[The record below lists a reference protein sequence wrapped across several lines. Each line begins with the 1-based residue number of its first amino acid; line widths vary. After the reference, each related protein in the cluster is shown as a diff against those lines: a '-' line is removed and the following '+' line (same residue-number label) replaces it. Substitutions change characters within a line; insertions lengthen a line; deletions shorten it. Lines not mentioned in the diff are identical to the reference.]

1 MRSAFG
7 RSVKAKGNDAME
19 SQRLQK
25 IIAEAGIASRREAER
40 LIEAG
45 RVKVNGEV
53 AYIGMKANL
62 DWDLIEVDGKSIE
75 GREDLVYIML
85 NKPRGYVTTMKDE
98 RGRKTVAELVAD
110 CGARVYPVG
119 RLDMNS
125 EGLLIMTNDGQA
137 ANRMAH
143 PSGNVLKTYHVK
155 VEGEGID
162 EKIPLLE
169 CPMTVD
175 GVRYAGAKVK
185 VLEHSEGRAK
195 LAMTISEGKN
205 HEIRNMCAAV
215 ELEVLRLKR
224 VTEGKLELGGLKY
237 GQWRYLTSQEITY
250 VKSLGTKNE
259 K

>member
-1 MRSAFG
+1 M
-7 RSVKAKGNDAME
+7 KTKIDA
-19 SQRLQK
+19 RLL
-25 IIAEAGIASRREAER
+25 A
-40 LIEAG
+40 
-45 RVKVNGEV
+45 
-53 AYIGMKANL
+53 
-62 DWDLIEVDGKSIE
+62 
-75 GREDLVYIML
+75 
-85 NKPRGYVTTMKDE
+85 
-98 RGRKTVAELVAD
+98 VAELVSD

-155 VEGEGID
+155 VEGENID
-162 EKIPLLE
+162 AKIPLLE
-169 CPMTVD
+169 SPMTVD
-175 GVRYAGAKVK
+175 GVRYAGARVK
-185 VLEHSEGRAK
+185 VLEHTEGRAK

-224 VTEGKLELGGLKY
+224 VTEGKLELAGLKY

-250 VKSLGTKNE
+250 IKSLGKQSE

>member
-1 MRSAFG
+1 
-7 RSVKAKGNDAME
+7 ME
-19 SQRLQK
+19 AQRLQK

-45 RVKVNGEV
+45 RVSVNGQV
-53 AYIGMKANL
+53 AVIGAKANL

-75 GREDLVYIML
+75 GRQQLVYIML

-143 PSGNVLKTYHVK
+143 PSGNIQKVYHVK
-155 VEGEGID
+155 VAGENID
-162 EKIPLLE
+162 AKVPLLE
-169 CPMTVD
+169 MPMTVD
-175 GVRYAGAKVK
+175 GVRYSGARVR
-185 VLEHSEGRAK
+185 VLEHADGRAR

-224 VTEGKLELGGLKY
+224 VAEGQLELGSLKY
-237 GQWRYLTSQEITY
+237 GQWRYLTSQEISY
-250 VKSLGTKNE
+250 IQGLGK
-259 K
+259 

>member
-1 MRSAFG
+1 
-7 RSVKAKGNDAME
+7 ME

-75 GREDLVYIML
+75 GREELVYIML

-162 EKIPLLE
+162 DKIPLLE

-175 GVRYAGAKVK
+175 GVRY
-185 VLEHSEGRAK
+185 
-195 LAMTISEGKN
+195 
-205 HEIRNMCAAV
+205 AV

-250 VKSLGTKNE
+250 VKSLGTKTE

>member
-1 MRSAFG
+1 
-7 RSVKAKGNDAME
+7 ME

-75 GREDLVYIML
+75 GREELVYIML

-155 VEGEGID
+155 VEGENID
-162 EKIPLLE
+162 AKIPMLE
-169 CPMTVD
+169 SPMTVD

-185 VLEHSEGRAK
+185 VLEHIEGRAR

-224 VTEGKLELGGLKY
+224 VTEGKLELGALKY

-250 VKSLGTKNE
+250 VKSLGNKTE